1 MSDWS
6 KVGQWLKDNAGK
18 GAALIGSL
26 ATGNVPAAVAA
37 GVSMISSATG
47 TTDPQ
52 KALQTLQSDPQ
63 SLIKLQELANQEQ
76 DSIRKHLETMTQ
88 LQLEDSQKEQEQTQL
103 TIRNGDNSEYPFVRY
118 TRPGQSWLSLFAAI
132 YYALHAPS
140 VNVTVLGALL
150 TLPFAYAGLR
160 QIGKGVTAFTQ
171 MKAAIGK

>member
-1 MSDWS
+1 MNWSD
-6 KVGQWLKDNAGK
+6 VGKWLEQNAGK

-26 ATGNVPAAVAA
+26 AAGNVPGAVAA
-37 GVSMISSATG
+37 GISMISSATG
-47 TTDPQ
+47 TNDPQ
-52 KALQTLQSDPQ
+52 KALEALQQDPQ
-63 SLIKLQELANQEQ
+63 TMIALQKLADDEK
-76 DSIRKHLETMTQ
+76 DSIRKHLETMTSMQ
-88 LQLEDSQKEQEQTQL
+88 LQDAQKEQEQTQL

>member
-1 MSDWS
+1 MNWSD
-6 KVGQWLKDNAGK
+6 VGKWLEQNAGK

-26 ATGNVPAAVAA
+26 ATGNVPGAVAA

-47 TTDPQ
+47 TNDPQ
-52 KALQTLQSDPQ
+52 KALAALQQDPQ
-63 SLIKLQELANQEQ
+63 TMIALQKLADDEK
-76 DSIRKHLETMTQ
+76 DSIRKHLENMTSLQ
-88 LQLEDSQKEQEQTQL
+88 LQDAQKEQEQTQL

-132 YYALHAPS
+132 YYALHAQSPDP
-140 VNVTVLGALL
+140 VILGALL

-160 QIGKGVTAFTQ
+160 QIGKGVSAFTQ